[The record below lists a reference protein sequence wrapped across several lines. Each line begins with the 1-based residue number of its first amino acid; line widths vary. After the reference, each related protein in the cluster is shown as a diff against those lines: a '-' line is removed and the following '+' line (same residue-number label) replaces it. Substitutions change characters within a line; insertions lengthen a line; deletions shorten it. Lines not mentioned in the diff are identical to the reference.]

1 MWEMLLK
8 PKTAFTGEIFM
19 FYGLVPIRGR
29 HVQHDK
35 FKIYQYSLSTDN
47 HSSGLISV
55 PCESSRG
62 SQRSL
67 RLAAQ
72 SVANTSPSTGQPG
85 SVASSVPT
93 RGSGMTDGSDR
104 SAWMTLRDIAAFFN
118 CRAQITGSMRNAID
132 KYIADH
138 GSRHNP
144 PLSAQKFGNEKRY
157 PITRR
162 LWPNTTLLEDIGY
175 FIKYHGRRTG
185 VVVDKDAAGG
195 PIYAREKI
203 LARRFNPELGRDE
216 ALVRWKA
223 CTPMCESWETGDQF
237 EGQESYDGLMA
248 E

>member
-1 MWEMLLK
+1 
-8 PKTAFTGEIFM
+8 M

-29 HVQHDK
+29 HVQHDS
-35 FKIYQYSLSTDN
+35 FKIYQYTLSTENRSNDR
-47 HSSGLISV
+47 ISV
-55 PCESSRG
+55 SSESSCC
-62 SQRSL
+62 SQRS
-67 RLAAQ
+67 RPPAAQ
-72 SVANTSPSTGQPG
+72 SVTSSRPSTARPR
-85 SVASSVPT
+85 SVASSA

-104 SAWMTLRDIAAFFN
+104 SAWMTLRDVAAFFN
-118 CRAQITGSMRNAID
+118 CRAKITTGMRNAID

-162 LWPNTTLLEDIGY
+162 LWPNSTLLEDIGY
-175 FIKYHGRRTG
+175 FIKYHARRTG
-185 VVVDKDAAGG
+185 VVVDRDAAGG

-203 LARRFNPELGRDE
+203 LARRFNTELGRDE

-223 CTPMCESWETGDQF
+223 CTPMCESWEAGDQF